1 MNWIEY
7 WNGAPPLYVNA
18 RHKLLHG
25 RQVARDIIT
34 ALPGPDAAVM
44 DYGCGEALAADEVA
58 AACGRLILVDAA
70 DTVRAGLE
78 SRFSGNATVSVLAPD
93 DVADIAEHSLDLIV
107 VNSLL
112 QYLDR
117 QACTALLATAHDK
130 LKPEGRLVV
139 ADVVPPDVSPIA
151 DAGALLAFAARG
163 GFLLAA
169 LGGLARTALSGYGRL
184 RKQLGF
190 TTYAEDEFLTL
201 LDHAGFDGERRQPN
215 FGHNQARMCFIARP
229 RPAPGEA

>member
-25 RQVARDIIT
+25 RQVARDIIST
-34 ALPGPDAAVM
+34 LPGPDAAVM

-58 AACGRLILVDAA
+58 AACGSLILIDAA

-78 SRFSGNATVSVLAPD
+78 SRFSGNARVSVLAPD
-93 DVADIAEHSLDLIV
+93 EVADLAGHSLDLIV
-107 VNSLL
+107 INSLL

-117 QACTALLATAHDK
+117 PACAALLATAHDK
-130 LKPEGRLVV
+130 LKPTGRLVV

-151 DAGALLAFAARG
+151 DASALLSFAARG

-169 LGGLARTALSGYGRL
+169 LGGLARTALSDYGRL

-201 LDHAGFDGERRQPN
+201 LDHAGFEGERRHPN
-215 FGHNQARMCFIARP
+215 FGHNQARMCFVARP
-229 RPAPGEA
+229 RAFPSDT